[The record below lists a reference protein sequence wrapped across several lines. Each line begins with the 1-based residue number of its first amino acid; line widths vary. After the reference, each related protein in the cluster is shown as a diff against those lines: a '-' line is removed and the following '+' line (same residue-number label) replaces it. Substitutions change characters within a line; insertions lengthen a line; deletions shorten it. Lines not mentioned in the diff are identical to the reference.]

1 MTLTLTDGTVFN
13 NAAVK
18 HVDTFQYSRKFSTTG
33 WMTTVLPVALKYSDW
48 SSKFEIANIT
58 GVSPKLDSNGKV
70 QSFTMSKSILK
81 EGSTTNPNQPY
92 LIRAKVANST
102 TAQTIKKTN
111 CDVYPSIP
119 KELTFTSGDYKFVVK
134 GTYEKVTSNSIYTS
148 SKEVW
153 SPGSSVGSFRAFVAV
168 VKEEP
173 APDPQP
179 VDPEPDTLQ
188 EAYVRLSNRVTALE
202 QALNEEITGLWKV
215 IGDMHAENNE
225 TIASNFQLVST
236 GLNDLNSRLNTVE
249 TALENLTP
257 GSSSSNPQY
266 ESRIS
271 ALENQIGNISIEVID

>member
-1 MTLTLTDGTVFN
+1 MTLTLTDGTVFS

-70 QSFTMSKSILK
+70 QSFTISKSILK
-81 EGSTTNPNQPY
+81 EGATTNPNQPY

-134 GTYEKVTSNSIYTS
+134 GTYEKITSNSIYTS
-148 SKEVW
+148 SKEAW
-153 SPGSSVGSFRAFVAV
+153 SPGSSVGPFRAFVAV
-168 VKEEP
+168 VKDEP
-173 APDPQP
+173 APTPQP
-179 VDPEPDTLQ
+179 VDPEPDTDIW
-188 EAYVRLSNRVTALE
+188 EVYTRLANII
-202 QALNEEITGLWKV
+202 NE
-215 IGDMHAENNE
+215 H
-225 TIASNFQLVST
+225 
-236 GLNDLNSRLNTVE
+236 NSRLNTIE
-249 TALENLTP
+249 QTLRDLTP
-257 GSSSSNPQY
+257 GSSNSNTQY